1 MRGRIFAFV
10 WYTGCRL
17 SDSALTGLIP
27 VTTTSTVQASGVTAP
42 GVSGGGVLDPS
53 KGNFFRYDGPAGT
66 VVFLVALPLCL
77 GIALASGAPLFSGI
91 IAGVVG
97 GIVVSF
103 FSSSQV
109 SVTGPAAGLSVI
121 VAAAVVSLGSFP
133 AFLTAV
139 VLAGVLQFLMGVFRL
154 GLLADYVPNSVIK
167 GMLAAIG
174 IVIVLKQIPHALGRD
189 QDYVG
194 DFAFL
199 EKSGLNTLT
208 DILAAF
214 AAPHAGAVLI
224 AVAALG
230 LMIAWERL
238 QPRMSGFLRLIPG
251 PLLAVGLGMG
261 LNWVF
266 RLTGSSL
273 VITEA
278 EHLVTLPA
286 AGSPREFLQLFTHPD
301 FTRAGDANVWIVA
314 VTLAVVASI
323 ETLLS
328 IEAADRLDPF
338 HRITPTN
345 RELMAQGFG
354 NMVSGLLGGLP
365 LTSVVVRTSANV
377 FAGARTWMS
386 SFIHG
391 WLLLLSVAIFPGLLN
406 QIPLAC
412 LAAILILVGYK
423 LAKPALFRAMYGQ
436 GWSQF
441 LPFSVTV
448 VAVVFTD
455 LLKGV
460 MVGFLFGI
468 FFVIR
473 ANHHAALTV
482 VSQDRYYLVRFNKD
496 ASFVNKNELRSRL
509 RQIPDHSH
517 VIIDATKALYIDH
530 DIREAVEDYLA
541 LAPYRNITVE
551 LRNF

>member
-1 MRGRIFAFV
+1 M
-10 WYTGCRL
+10 
-17 SDSALTGLIP
+17 
-27 VTTTSTVQASGVTAP
+27 TTSTVPVSGAPAP
-42 GVSGGGVLDPS
+42 GGTGAGILDPS
-53 KGNFFRYDGPAGT
+53 KGNFIRYDGPAGT

-91 IAGVVG
+91 IAGIAG
-97 GIVVSF
+97 GIAVSL
-103 FSSSQV
+103 FSASQV

-121 VAAAVVSLGSFP
+121 VASAIVSLGSFP

-139 VLAGVLQFLMGVFRL
+139 VLAGALQFLMGVFRL
-154 GLLADYVPNSVIK
+154 GLLAEYVPNSVIK

-174 IVIVLKQIPHALGRD
+174 IVIVMKQIPHALGRD

-199 EKSGLNTLT
+199 EKSGMNTLT
-208 DILAAF
+208 DILAAV

-224 AVAALG
+224 AAGSLG

-251 PLLAVGLGMG
+251 PLLAVGLGLG
-261 LNWVF
+261 LNWLF
-266 RLTGSSL
+266 RLTRSPL
-273 VITEA
+273 AVQDA
-278 EHLVTLPA
+278 EHLVALPA
-286 AGSPREFLQLFTHPD
+286 AGSPREFLQLLTHPD
-301 FTRAGDANVWIVA
+301 FTRAADANVWIVA
-314 VTLAVVASI
+314 ATLAVVASI

-338 HRITPTN
+338 HRITPAN
-345 RELMAQGFG
+345 RELMAQGAG
-354 NMVSGLLGGLP
+354 NIVSGLLGGLP
-365 LTSVVVRTSANV
+365 VTSVVVRTSANV

-391 WLLLLSVAIFPGLLN
+391 WLLLLSVALFPWLLN
-406 QIPLAC
+406 QIPLSC
-412 LAAILILVGYK
+412 LAAVLILVGYK
-423 LAKPALFRAMYGQ
+423 LAKPALFRTMYGQ
-436 GWSQF
+436 GWGQF

-448 VAVVFTD
+448 LAVVFTD

-482 VSQDRYYLVRFNKD
+482 VSHDRHWLVRFNKD
-496 ASFVNKNELRSRL
+496 ASFVNKSELRSRL
-509 RQIPDHSH
+509 RQIPDRSH

>member
-1 MRGRIFAFV
+1 M
-10 WYTGCRL
+10 
-17 SDSALTGLIP
+17 SAA
-27 VTTTSTVQASGVTAP
+27 QASGADASGAP
-42 GVSGGGVLDPS
+42 AGGILDPS

-91 IAGVVG
+91 VAGIAG
-97 GIVVSF
+97 GIAVSF
-103 FSSSQV
+103 LSASQV

-121 VAAAVVSLGSFP
+121 VAGAIASLGSFP

-139 VLAGVLQFLMGVFRL
+139 VLAGALQFLMGVFRL

-189 QDYVG
+189 QDFVG

-199 EKSGLNTLT
+199 EKSGFNTLT
-208 DILAAF
+208 DILEAL
-214 AAPHAGAVLI
+214 AAPHAGAVVI
-224 AVAALG
+224 AAAALG
-230 LMIAWERL
+230 LMIAWERI
-238 QPRMSGFLRLIPG
+238 QPRMSGLLRLMPG
-251 PLLAVGLGMG
+251 PLLAVGLGLALNG
-261 LNWVF
+261 LF
-266 RLTGSSL
+266 RLAGSSL
-273 VITEA
+273 AITEA

-301 FTRAGDANVWIVA
+301 FTRAGDPGVWIIA
-314 VTLAVVASI
+314 ATLAVVASI

-345 RELMAQGFG
+345 RELMAQGAG

-365 LTSVVVRTSANV
+365 VTSVVVRTSANV

-391 WLLLLSVAIFPGLLN
+391 WLLLLAVALVPGLLN

-441 LPFSVTV
+441 LPFSATV
-448 VAVVFTD
+448 LAVVFTD

-460 MVGFLFGI
+460 LAGFLIGI

-473 ANHHAALTV
+473 ANHHAALTM
-482 VSQDRYYLVRFNKD
+482 VSQDRHYLVRFNKD

-509 RQIPDHSH
+509 RRIPDNSH